1 MWGVDSGCEE
11 QAGCLR
17 VEGAVKK
24 QEERKKAPRD
34 MEGGLGDIYIYI
46 LIERDKK
53 KKRVNP
59 VRVCVCAR
67 ICGNGGCSV
76 CCSGGECVY
85 VVATVV

>member
-1 MWGVDSGCEE
+1 M
-11 QAGCLR
+11 QLKN
-17 VEGAVKK
+17 KK
-24 QEERKKAPRD
+24 KEKKPQGIWKVGW
-34 MEGGLGDIYIYI
+34 EIYIYI
-46 LIERDKK
+46 YTNTVIERDKK

>member
-34 MEGGLGDIYIYI
+34 MEGGLGYIYI

-53 KKRVNP
+53 E
-59 VRVCVCAR
+59 
-67 ICGNGGCSV
+67 G
-76 CCSGGECVY
+76 
-85 VVATVV
+85 